1 LPSRLFGWFDSVV
14 RNQTAG
20 FFFQDEKDFGLTLDP
35 ATTLTIFGVQ
45 LYRNQE
51 AEFKV

>member
-1 LPSRLFGWFDSVV
+1 LPSRLFGWFDSVDG
-14 RNQTAG
+14 NQTAG
-20 FFFQDEKDFGLTLDP
+20 LFQDEKDFGLTLDP